1 MAAREVS
8 RRFPRRVYGV
18 GDEPDPRFSLA
29 NERTYLAWTR
39 TALAL
44 FAAGVALEALDVP
57 IDPELRLW
65 SAALFVVLGV
75 LAAVE
80 GLLGWLRT
88 EKALRLRTPLRG
100 PTLAPVLTVGM
111 IVGVAVVS
119 AGLLW

>member
-1 MAAREVS
+1 MAARDLS
-8 RRFPRRVYGV
+8 RRFPKRVYGV

-39 TALAL
+39 TSLTL

-57 IDPELRLW
+57 INADLRLW
-65 SAALFVVLGV
+65 SAGLFVVLGV

-88 EKALRLRTPLRG
+88 ERALRMRTPLSG
-100 PTLAPVLTVGM
+100 PSIAPILTVGM
-111 IVGVAVVS
+111 IVGVALVAV
-119 AGLLW
+119 GLL